1 MRGEDWTER
10 ASDCAQAQYLSATY
24 TQHAVFPPLA
34 AAMASQFATMNSS
47 AIIGEG
53 AAHTSMPPDQSISI
67 RPQRAPHAASTG
79 PVVLHT
85 IAIVLF
91 FIPLLVRMVLG
102 EHFVC
107 VLVLG

>member
-1 MRGEDWTER
+1 
-10 ASDCAQAQYLSATY
+10 
-24 TQHAVFPPLA
+24 
-34 AAMASQFATMNSS
+34 
-47 AIIGEG
+47 
-53 AAHTSMPPDQSISI
+53 
-67 RPQRAPHAASTG
+67 
-79 PVVLHT
+79 VVLHT